1 MNLSYKCSA
10 VYEIRTYGAT
20 GGTEIIINL
29 SIDIISC
36 LPYSHNDNLLIVIT
50 INVFSSYYCESKTK
64 RKRTFRSFAY
74 LAERYCRT
82 CALSSPL
89 RRLTSVFG
97 MGTGVPA
104 APFPPDPPRVIPQSR
119 THYSLSSLL
128 WPGPRPI
135 SAGPLSM
142 SPCLHSRSINLVV
155 FEGP

>member
-1 MNLSYKCSA
+1 MLSLRLLKQQVLQNNIVFQTKRIGYRP
-10 VYEIRTYGAT
+10 I
-20 GGTEIIINL
+20 L
-29 SIDIISC
+29 F
-36 LPYSHNDNLLIVIT
+36 LSHNDNLLIVIT